1 MTFADTSMKDA
12 LQILEYSSVVAAG
25 STAPP
30 NDFGMVASIDGCEL
44 TLSFDLYPADN

>member
-1 MTFADTSMKDA
+1 MGFLIIANTGMKGA

-44 TLSFDLYPADN
+44 SLLL